1 MSSFVGVLPD
11 LLEASASQLAGI
23 GGALGDANAVA
34 VQPTTGVLSAAQ
46 DEVSA
51 GIAALFSSHGQ
62 QFQALNARAAALRS
76 RFVQTMSDASGAYG
90 RSAPVS

>member
-1 MSSFVGVLPD
+1 MSVVSVVPDVLG
-11 LLEASASQLAGI
+11 ASASQLAGI
-23 GGALGDANAVA
+23 GAALDDANAVA
-34 VQPTTGVLSAAQ
+34 AARTTQVIAAAE

-51 GIAALFSSHGQ
+51 AIAALVSSKGQ
-62 QFQALNARAAALRS
+62 QFQALNAQAAALRS